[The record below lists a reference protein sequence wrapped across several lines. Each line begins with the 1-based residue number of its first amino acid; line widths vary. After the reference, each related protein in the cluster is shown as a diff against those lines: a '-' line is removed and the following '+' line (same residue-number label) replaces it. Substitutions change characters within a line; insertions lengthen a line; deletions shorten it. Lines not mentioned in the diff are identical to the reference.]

1 VSGPAAHR
9 PVGAGGRERI
19 AVVGSGIAGLTCA
32 HVLGP
37 HHDVVLY
44 EAAPRLG
51 GHANT
56 VDVDDPLAGRT
67 QVDTGFIVH
76 NDRNYPN
83 LVALFEELGV
93 ATVDTEMSFGV
104 TDRDPTSATH
114 GLTYRA
120 TSPNTLFAD
129 RRNLLRPAMWRL
141 LRDVPRFHRA
151 ARAFLQAGGS
161 DAPGDDPDGRG
172 EDVSLAEFVAKCGL
186 SREFVELHLLPMG
199 AAVWSADP
207 TRFGEFPARSL
218 FRFLDQ
224 HGLLS
229 IGDRPQWRTIPG
241 GSRTYVEAIADRFPG
256 EIRLSSPVTCVRRT
270 AAGVEVSAAGT
281 TERFDRVVLAVHSD
295 QALAMLA
302 DPTPIEQKV
311 LGAVGYQPNRA
322 TLHTD
327 TGLLSPVRRAWS
339 AWNYERCS
347 ADQRTATLTYDMTT
361 LQHLPGSRRYLVSL
375 NSDERIDPATVLA
388 SFEYAHPVFDG
399 DAVDAQRRFDEIDG
413 VDGVH
418 YCGAWWGH
426 GFHEDGMVSGL
437 RVCHRIGVH
446 WPHST
451 VRPGS
456 RTGSAVPRVAAL
468 TPGGAAVCDGTVFHR
483 RTSPARHEFGYR
495 VSYVWLD
502 PDDPDAL
509 AAVHPLW
516 SANRPAPARF
526 RRRDYGTDPVG
537 SLADAARDE
546 LGRVLG
552 HRPGGPVRM
561 LTQVRRWGWLFN
573 PITVY
578 VVWDAAAGGSG
589 TDPVGAVLE
598 VTNTPWKERHR
609 YPLALARDGAWLR
622 ATADKRLHVS
632 PFLDERHRYDVRLRG
647 DDRRLHLRIGVIPAG
662 ADQPI
667 LETGVT
673 VGRVPADRRTLT
685 LALFRRV
692 GSTHRVSLGIHWQAL
707 RLWARRVPFIAH
719 PSKRASS

>member
-1 VSGPAAHR
+1 MTSAQAATGDR
-9 PVGAGGRERI
+9 QRI
-19 AVVGSGIAGLTCA
+19 AIVGSGIAGLTCA

-56 VDVDDPLAGRT
+56 VDVDDPVAGRI

-83 LVALFEELGV
+83 LVALFDELGV
-93 ATVDTEMSFGV
+93 STVDTEMSFGV
-104 TDRDPTSATH
+104 TDRDPDSPTA
-114 GLTYRA
+114 GFTYRA
-120 TSPNTLFAD
+120 TSPDTLFAD
-129 RRNLLRPAMWRL
+129 RRNLLRPAMWRM
-141 LRDVPRFHRA
+141 LRDITRFYRA
-151 ARAFLQAGGS
+151 ARAFL
-161 DAPGDDPDGRG
+161 DDGDDETSLDDFLAARG
-172 EDVSLAEFVAKCGL
+172 F
-186 SREFVELHLLPMG
+186 SRELVELHLIPMG

-207 TRFGEFPARSL
+207 SRFAEFPARSL
-218 FRFLDQ
+218 FRFLDH

-229 IGDRPQWRTIPG
+229 VGDRPQWRTIPG
-241 GSRTYVEAIADRFPG
+241 GSRVYVDAIADRFPG
-256 EIRLSSPVTCVRRT
+256 EIRLSAPVRSVRRTSHGVEVT
-270 AAGVEVSAAGT
+270 AAGV

-302 DPTPIEQKV
+302 DPTPVEEKV

-327 TGLLSPVRRAWS
+327 TSVLSHERRAWS
-339 AWNYERCS
+339 AWNYERRS
-347 ADQRTATLTYDMTT
+347 ADQRTATLTYDMTE
-361 LQHLPGSRRYLVSL
+361 LQHLPGSERYLVSL
-375 NSDERIDPATVLA
+375 NSDDAIDPDTVIA

-399 DAVDAQRRFDEIDG
+399 DAIDAQRRFDEIDG
-413 VDGVH
+413 VDRIH
-418 YCGAWWGH
+418 YCGAWWGY

-451 VRPGS
+451 L
-456 RTGSAVPRVAAL
+456 RTGPDETRADVL
-468 TPGGAAVCDGTVFHR
+468 DPGGAAVCDGTVFHR
-483 RTSPARHEFGYR
+483 RTMPSRHEFRYG

-502 PDDPDAL
+502 PDEPESL
-509 AAVHPLW
+509 TAAHPLW
-516 SANRPAPARF
+516 SATRPAPARF
-526 RRRDYGTDPVG
+526 RRRDYGATRHG

-546 LGRVLG
+546 LTPVLG

-578 VVWDAAAGGSG
+578 VVWDDLRDGVTADEHA
-589 TDPVGAVLE
+589 DPVGLVLE

-609 YPLALARDGAWLR
+609 YPLALARDGHWLR
-622 ATADKRLHVS
+622 TGTDKQLHVS
-632 PFLDERHRYDVRLRG
+632 PFLDEQHRYDVRLRG
-647 DDRRLHLRIGVIPAG
+647 TGERLHLRIDVVPQG
-662 ADQPI
+662 AERPI
-667 LETGVT
+667 LETGLSI
-673 VGRVPADRRTLT
+673 GRAAADRRSLT
-685 LALFRRV
+685 TALFRHV
-692 GSTHRVSLGIHWQAL
+692 ASTHRVSLGIHWQAL
-707 RLWARRVPFIAH
+707 RLWAKRVPFIPH